1 MFFLVYLFSFLYF
14 VFGQFFLP
22 SPHPFRWY
30 KFIEGTTR
38 KQAVVLNDRV
48 KQVSGTLIIK
58 DAVIEDSGKYLCV
71 VNNSVGGESVETVL
85 TVTAP
90 LSAIIDPPTQTVDF
104 GRPAVYTC
112 QYTGNPIKT
121 VSWMKDGKP
130 INGHSDATL
139 RIESVK
145 KEDNGMYQCFVRND
159 QESAQASAE
168 LKLGGRCK

>member
-1 MFFLVYLFSFLYF
+1 MFLFL
-14 VFGQFFLP
+14 
-22 SPHPFRWY
+22 RWY

-58 DAVIEDSGKYLCV
+58 DAVVEDSGKYLCV

-90 LSAIIDPPTQTVDF
+90 LSAKIDPPSQIVDF
-104 GRPAVYTC
+104 GRPAIFTC
-112 QYTGNPIKT
+112 HFSGNPIKT
-121 VSWMKDGKP
+121 VSWLKNGKK
-130 INGHSDATL
+130 IGHTDAIL

-145 KEDNGMYQCFVRND
+145 KEHKGMYQCFIRND
-159 QESAQASAE
+159 QESAEASAE
-168 LKLGGRCK
+168 LKLGGRCKNIFFKLIWFCLLQ